1 MKILQVNKFYYPN
14 RGADKYFLFLE
25 KLLKN
30 HGHEVK
36 VFAMSSSKNLESPD
50 SPYFAKEI
58 DLHNFSL
65 KNKIRAIRAII
76 YNQEAK
82 RKFKKLLADFQPDI
96 IHCHNIYHQLSPS
109 ILDAARQAK
118 IPVVMHLHDY
128 KLICPN
134 YKLYTE
140 GSACQRCKK
149 HRYWECVKHRC
160 VDNSQSKSLLAAVEM
175 TIHHRFLKIYQ
186 KGVSLFIAPSNFMK
200 KICVD
205 FGWPEDKFTVLE
217 NISPISVNQ
226 MNEELKE
233 YYLYFGAL
241 EAEKGIDLLI
251 KAGAESKRPIKIA
264 GIGKAENEL
273 RNLATKL
280 QADVEFLGQLYGDHL
295 YQVIAE
301 SLAVVI
307 PSRWPEN
314 MPLAAIEAMGLG
326 KTVIAADIGG
336 LSELIKTGDNG
347 FLFPPEDWQQ
357 LAKYLKQ
364 LKIPEALKIGERAA
378 ASRKDKTEDWH
389 YQKLITIYQTII
401 NKKEL

>member
-30 HGHEVK
+30 HGHEVR
-36 VFAMSSSKNLESPD
+36 VFAMSSAKNLKSPD
-50 SPYFAKEI
+50 ASYFAEEI
-58 DLHNFSL
+58 DLHNL
-65 KNKIRAIRAII
+65 NWKNKIKASRAII
-76 YNQEAK
+76 YNKEAK

-134 YKLYTE
+134 YKLYTG
-140 GSACQRCKK
+140 GSACQRCLKQ
-149 HRYWECVKHRC
+149 RYWECVKHRC
-160 VDNSQSKSLLAAVEM
+160 VENSFSKSLLAAAEM
-175 TIHHRFLKIYQ
+175 TIHHRFLKIYE

-205 FGWPEDKFTVLE
+205 FGWTNNKFTVLE
-217 NISPISVNQ
+217 NISPINI
-226 MNEELKE
+226 NKINKEIKE
-233 YYLYFGAL
+233 YFLYFGAL
-241 EAEKGIDLLI
+241 EQEKGIDLLI
-251 KAGAESKRPIKIA
+251 KAGAESKRLIKIA
-264 GIGKAENEL
+264 GTGKAENEL
-273 RNLATKL
+273 RNLALKL
-280 QADVEFLGQLYGDHL
+280 KADVEFLGQLQGSKLH
-295 YQVIAE
+295 QVIAE

-326 KTVIAADIGG
+326 KTVIASNIGG
-336 LSELIKTGDNG
+336 LSELIKTGVNG
-347 FLFPPEDWQQ
+347 FLFPPEDWQG

-364 LKIPEALKIGERAA
+364 LRVPEALEIGERAA
-378 ASRKDKTEDWH
+378 ASRKNKTEDWH
-389 YQKLITIYQTII
+389 YQKLITIYQAVI